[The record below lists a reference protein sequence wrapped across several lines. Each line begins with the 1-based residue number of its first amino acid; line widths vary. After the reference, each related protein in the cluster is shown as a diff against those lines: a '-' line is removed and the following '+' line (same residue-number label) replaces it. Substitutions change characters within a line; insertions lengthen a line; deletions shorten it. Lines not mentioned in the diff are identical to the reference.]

1 MRPRPGSEVPLPSG
15 RAAAVG
21 IACTCFLV
29 TGPPGSS
36 HRTWRDP
43 RRRILGLTAH
53 VMAASGRPRY
63 GRPVQEDG
71 AVGRPGELDEP
82 RGALLAEAAD
92 RARRYL
98 QQLDGRPVAA
108 SPEAVLAL
116 DQLDF
121 PLPEAGLEPSR
132 VLAMLDDVGS
142 PATVASAGPRYFG
155 FVIGGAWP
163 IAVAASW
170 LLAAWDQN
178 AALSVMSPVA
188 TRLDSVAIGWIGD
201 LLGLPAGTAG
211 GFVSGATM
219 ANAAC
224 LASGRDAV
232 LRRAGWDAA
241 CLGLVGA
248 PPVQVVVGDEVHAAV
263 LKALG
268 LIGLGRGRAVRL
280 PVDDQG
286 RIAPHGLPEL
296 DHPAI
301 VCLQAGNVNGGAS
314 DPFVPLIDW
323 AHAQGAWVHVDGA
336 FGLWAAACP
345 EVAGEVAGAAAADSW
360 ATDAH
365 KWLNT
370 TYDCGVALVRDGVA
384 LGAAMQAEASY
395 LPLGA
400 DRDPMLF
407 TPQSSQR
414 ARGAEVWA
422 VLAAL
427 GRDGVSRLVA
437 RHVALAR
444 RFASGLAAGGLDI
457 LNEVRLNQVVAAC
470 ADAEATDDMIA
481 ALQREGACW
490 CGPTTWRGRRA
501 MRISVSNW
509 ATTEADVDRSVD
521 AVLAAARLASV
532 RR

>member
-1 MRPRPGSEVPLPSG
+1 M
-15 RAAAVG
+15 VG
-21 IACTCFLV
+21 GF
-29 TGPPGSS
+29 
-36 HRTWRDP
+36 
-43 RRRILGLTAH
+43 
-53 VMAASGRPRY
+53 
-63 GRPVQEDG
+63 
-71 AVGRPGELDEP
+71 GEL
-82 RGALLAEAAD
+82 GQSNALLAEAAE
-92 RARRYL
+92 RAGRYL
-98 QQLDGRPVAA
+98 QWLGDRSVAA
-108 SPEAVLAL
+108 PPEAVLAL
-116 DQLDF
+116 DELEF
-121 PLPEAGLEPSR
+121 PLPAAGLEPAR
-132 VLAMLDDVGS
+132 VLALLDDVGS

-155 FVIGGAWP
+155 FVSGGALP
-163 IAVAASW
+163 VAVAASW

-188 TRLDSVAIGWIGD
+188 TRLDSVAIRWVCG
-201 LLGLPAGTAG
+201 LLGLPVGTSG

-224 LASGRDAV
+224 LAAARDAV
-232 LRRAGWDAA
+232 LTRVGWDAA
-241 CLGLVGA
+241 SLGLVGA
-248 PPVQVVVGDEVHAAV
+248 PPVQVVVGDEVHATA

-286 RIAPHGLPEL
+286 RVVPDDLPEL
-296 DHPAI
+296 SCPAI
-301 VCLQAGNVNGGAS
+301 VCLQAGNVNSGAS
-314 DPFVPLIDW
+314 DPFLPLIEW
-323 AHAQGAWVHVDGA
+323 AHEQGAWVHVDGA

-345 EVAGEVAGAAAADSW
+345 EVAAEVEGAGAADSW

-370 TYDCGVALVRDGVA
+370 TYDCGVALVRDGEA
-384 LGAAMQAEASY
+384 LRAAMRAQASY

-400 DRDPMLF
+400 ARDPMQF

-437 RHVALAR
+437 GHVALAR

-470 ADAEATDDMIA
+470 GDAGTTAGMIA
-481 ALQREGACW
+481 AVQREGTCW
-490 CGPTTWRGRRA
+490 CGPTTWRGREA
-501 MRISVSNW
+501 MRISISNW
-509 ATTEADVDRSVD
+509 ATTQADVDRSVA
-521 AVLAAARLASV
+521 AVLAAARSV
-532 RR
+532 GAR

>member
-1 MRPRPGSEVPLPSG
+1 MGG
-15 RAAAVG
+15 G
-21 IACTCFLV
+21 
-29 TGPPGSS
+29 TGD
-36 HRTWRDP
+36 R
-43 RRRILGLTAH
+43 
-53 VMAASGRPRY
+53 
-63 GRPVQEDG
+63 E
-71 AVGRPGELDEP
+71 ELSA
-82 RGALLAEAAD
+82 ALLADAAG

-98 QQLDGRPVAA
+98 RQLADRPVAA
-108 SPEAVLAL
+108 SPDAVLAL
-116 DQLDF
+116 EKLDF
-121 PLPEAGLEPSR
+121 PLPQAGLEPSR
-132 VLAMLDDVGS
+132 VLALLDDVGS

-188 TRLDSVAIGWIGD
+188 TRLDSVAIGWIGQ
-201 LLGLPAGTAG
+201 LLGLPAGTSG

-224 LASGRDAV
+224 LASARDAV
-232 LRRAGWDAA
+232 LAKAGWDAA
-241 CLGLVGA
+241 SLGLVGA
-248 PPVQVVVGDEVHAAV
+248 PPVQVVVGAEVHATV

-268 LIGLGRGRAVRL
+268 LIGLGRGRATQL

-286 RIAPHGLPEL
+286 AIVPDGLPDL
-296 DHPAI
+296 DGPAI
-301 VCLQAGNVNGGAS
+301 VCLQAGNVNSGAS
-314 DPFVPLIDW
+314 DPFLPLIDW

-345 EVAGEVAGAAAADSW
+345 EVAGEVAGVAAADSW

-370 TYDCGVALVRDGVA
+370 TYDCGLALVRDADA
-384 LGAAMQAEASY
+384 LRAAMQAEASY
-395 LPLGA
+395 LPVGA
-400 DRDPMLF
+400 ARDPMLF

-427 GRDGVSRLVA
+427 GRDGVSRLVG

-444 RFASGLAAGGLDI
+444 RFASGLSAGGLEI

-470 ADAEATDDMIA
+470 DDPGTSGEMIA
-481 ALQREGACW
+481 ALQRDGTCW

-501 MRISVSNW
+501 MRISISNW
-509 ATTEADVDRSVD
+509 ATTEADVDRSVT
-521 AVLAAARLASV
+521 AVLAAARIPAA
-532 RR
+532 RD